1 MYQVSNGSGC
11 VVIFFTFICIA
22 FFLSA
27 IKTGEWWA
35 YVIGIISGLFCL
47 VGIIDIDNENKRNR
61 RKKKRYYLNDF
72 NTEEKT
78 IDTHSYFQWKYPQLC
93 LPQHNYV
100 LEDFVNIVKESGKIE
115 VYEKDF
121 SRVEKVSFGCLENPC
136 RLRYES
142 YRVNFVPLFTISCIL
157 PGTTQQVEFKYDPNI
172 DGIFN
177 RIVSP
182 GQEIA
187 NEGRLLMFIDIR
199 KEALEEWDRMAERRK
214 REEAEA
220 WEKRQMA
227 ERIKERH
234 RKRELEKL
242 VRQELIERGEIMVEA
257 KRPPI
262 SKDIADAVYQRD
274 GGKCVYCGA
283 SENLQFDHIIPFS
296 KGGATTIENLQLL
309 CQKCNLE
316 KSNHIG

>member
-1 MYQVSNGSGC
+1 MGMKNEKIGCSGWATLFCSILIVALIFGGPIGGGAALLLGGIC
-11 VVIFFTFICIA
+11 VVVW
-22 FFLSA
+22 A
-27 IKTGEWWA
+27 IVKLMLLIKHGIKQLLKRETLTPPA
-35 YVIGIISGLFCL
+35 VI
-47 VGIIDIDNENKRNR
+47 R
-61 RKKKRYYLNDF
+61 
-72 NTEEKT
+72 EEKT
-78 IDTHSYFQWKYPQLC
+78 LC
-93 LPQHNYV
+93 LPSHIYQ
-100 LEDFVNIVKESGKIE
+100 LEDLVEIIE
-115 VYEKDF
+115 KNGIIEIFEKDF
-121 SRVEKVSFGCLENPC
+121 SRVEKMSFGCLENPC

-262 SKDIADAVYQRD
+262 PKDIADAVYQRD